1 MVSGY
6 SGEAHALR
14 IIGYVS
20 AGSRQVAFPYTAY
33 SMLLTRR
40 INRNILVT
48 LGAGFTLAIL
58 LLLASG
64 YVSLQILDRVEM
76 RAASLAEQQQLSTKL
91 IYEIQGEEAGLSSLF
106 YRVAAS
112 PNEVDRKPLLDRLS
126 EIERDIGRTLSSA
139 RDSSYGERWT
149 NVSTAVTELIREL
162 RVCLDQPGN
171 ITPSERLYQ
180 QHELLVNALAALAAS
195 NLEDTARAQRQEY
208 TRNRDHLQRAL
219 MLLVIALVLS
229 TSCAI
234 WTIRGAKQVFQR
246 LEWQTREMS
255 RLSGHVL
262 ERQEETVRNFSRELH
277 DDLGQTLSAIEANLV
292 AVRPTS
298 IAQSERLEDCL
309 LLVKDAIS
317 KVREMSQFLRPAMLD
332 DFGLG
337 PSLQWLAETFT
348 QRTGIEVNTKIGFD
362 DRVDPGVETH
372 VFRIAQEALTNVARH
387 SGATRADLIL
397 EQENDKIRLTVID
410 NGGGFS
416 GQRGR
421 GFGLMGMR
429 ERMTSSGGTF
439 DISSTGSGVTVKA
452 EAPIHGFDEKPAHPS
467 IAG

>member
-1 MVSGY
+1 
-6 SGEAHALR
+6 
-14 IIGYVS
+14 
-20 AGSRQVAFPYTAY
+20 
-33 SMLLTRR
+33 MLLTRR
-40 INRNILVT
+40 INRSILLT

-58 LLLASG
+58 FLLASG
-64 YVSLQILDRVEM
+64 YVSLQILDRVEL
-76 RAASLAEQQQLSTKL
+76 RAASLAEQQRVSTTL

-106 YRVAAS
+106 YRVTAS
-112 PNEVDRKPLLDRLS
+112 PGEIDRKPLLDRLS
-126 EIERDIGRTLSSA
+126 AIERDIGRTLSSA
-139 RDSSYGERWT
+139 RHSSYGERWT
-149 NVSTAVTELIREL
+149 NVRTAVTELIREL
-162 RVCLDQPGN
+162 RVCLEQPGD
-171 ITPSERLYQ
+171 IAPSEQLYE

-195 NLEDTARAQRQEY
+195 NLEDAARAQREEY

-219 MLLVIALVLS
+219 LLLVAALVLS
-229 TSCAI
+229 IGCAI
-234 WTIRGAKQVFQR
+234 WTIRGAKQVFER

-292 AVRPTS
+292 AVRPS
-298 IAQSERLEDCL
+298 SASQSERLEDCL
-309 LLVKDAIS
+309 LLAKDAIS

-337 PSLQWLAETFT
+337 PSLQWLAESFT
-348 QRTGIEVNTKIGFD
+348 QRTGVEITTRIEFD
-362 DRVDPGVETH
+362 ARVDPGIETH

-387 SGATRADLIL
+387 SRATRADLIL
-397 EQENDKIRLTVID
+397 ERAGDNIRLTVID

-416 GQRGR
+416 GQRAG

-429 ERMTSSGGTF
+429 ERMSSSGGTF
-439 DISSTGSGVTVKA
+439 DITSTTNGVTVRA
-452 EAPIHGFDEKPAHPS
+452 EAPIHGFDEKPAHTS